1 MSEFEVIALMLID
14 RDWKKLDHTISMK
27 IGLFYKLYL
36 KIKETIEYNN
46 ISHVIFTETPHQILT
61 YVLYLASKFYKLKT
75 LVFIPTPLKPFYV
88 ITENINSKFTIE
100 NKKNHYE
107 KRIIDSLADFVK
119 NTGYNYSNAAA
130 LGVISQKKLK
140 NPIEWV
146 KYQYR
151 VIQYKLKLNEYH
163 VSLKNI
169 YNYTR
174 NLFLS
179 EFKLKALQKNYKR
192 LAVQPNLSAKYV
204 YFPLHFQPERTTLPE
219 GGFFVRQQNF

>member
-88 ITENINSKFTIE
+88 ITENSNSKFTIE
-100 NKKNHYE
+100 NKKTIM
-107 KRIIDSLADFVK
+107 KSV
-119 NTGYNYSNAAA
+119 
-130 LGVISQKKLK
+130 
-140 NPIEWV
+140 
-146 KYQYR
+146 
-151 VIQYKLKLNEYH
+151 
-163 VSLKNI
+163 
-169 YNYTR
+169 
-174 NLFLS
+174 
-179 EFKLKALQKNYKR
+179 
-192 LAVQPNLSAKYV
+192 
-204 YFPLHFQPERTTLPE
+204 
-219 GGFFVRQQNF
+219 